1 MNASNL
7 TNSSVLLQEVLS
19 NLTSLAD
26 TLNKAKSASLIS
38 LQDPKA
44 IIQGIV
50 APVAETMKDAIQ
62 TINNTVY
69 NIADKVQ
76 DMVSKATANATK
88 ELAALNDIAQANI
101 TALLTVAR
109 KYGEGAVTCVY
120 SNRDKISSL
129 IRSSG
134 KFSRLMPSCPAHR

>member
-38 LQDPKA
+38 LQDPNA

-50 APVAETMKDAIQ
+50 TRVAETMRSAIQ

-69 NIADKVQ
+69 NNAVQ
-76 DMVSKATANATK
+76 DMVVKATANATK
-88 ELAALNDIAQANI
+88 ELTALNDIAQANI

-120 SNRDKISSL
+120 SNRDKIFSL

-134 KFSRLMPSCPAHR
+134 KFP